1 MLAEIASWPLDAES
15 DDVGRYFLKTG
26 AVDALESGAAALVA
40 GPPGAGKSALTTY
53 LVARGGVHRPTKRV
67 AVKDALIAAF
77 PRGEDARMRA
87 RAFARY
93 IILFGAFEA
102 LIGEGKLQ
110 GSGIREIA
118 RLFALDIG
126 DRAEAALSHCFSPA
140 IVFEVFGATPA
151 PQGGRP
157 ALETGVDDIARSLAP
172 IIDDRRVFAIFDE
185 ADEHGAQRGAFDV
198 LKAGALEA
206 LLCAV
211 DDLSGAVGGLTPII
225 TARRSVLDRLNSQLL
240 RDWETRCVNVEWG
253 RTALYELAAFRI
265 ARAASARFEPGQY
278 TASSVIRRVF
288 KSAERRMGAEAEGGR
303 DRVWPYI
310 WRRTR
315 GRARDMIHF
324 VRAAC
329 QAALARGRADVD
341 AQALETADRIHAAY
355 LRDEVAGELNGEWA
369 QSEALLGVLAQIN
382 PRGSDAVVFQRI
394 VEDHMTKLGE
404 TEGVF
409 AVRRFIE
416 SLYETCAIGNAP
428 AGGSDDDAAFRIAPN
443 AEAFDYSA
451 PVVVHRGLWP
461 LVKPGAA

>member
-1 MLAEIASWPLDAES
+1 MLEEIASWPLDAES
-15 DDVGRYFLKTG
+15 DDVGRYFLRTG
-26 AVDALESGAAALVA
+26 AVDALENGAAALIA
-40 GPPGAGKSALTTY
+40 GPPGAGKSALTAY
-53 LVARGGVHRPTKRV
+53 LVSRGGVHRPTKRV

-77 PRGEDARMRA
+77 PRGEEGRARA

-93 IILFGAFEA
+93 VILFGAFEA

-126 DRAEAALSHCFSPA
+126 DRAEAALAHCFSPA
-140 IVFEVFGATPA
+140 IVFEVFGATPV
-151 PQGGRP
+151 PTKGRP
-157 ALETGVDDIARSLAP
+157 ALESGIEAIAQSLAP

-198 LKAGALEA
+198 LKADALDA
-206 LLCAV
+206 LLRAN
-211 DDLSGAVGGLTPII
+211 DDLAGAVGGLTPII
-225 TARRSVLDRLNSQLL
+225 TARRAVLDRLNPQLM
-240 RDWETRCVNVEWG
+240 RDWDARSVNVEWS

-288 KSAERRMGAEAEGGR
+288 KGAERRMAAEAEGGR
-303 DRVWPYI
+303 DRVWPYV

-329 QAALARGRADVD
+329 QAALARGRSDVD
-341 AQALETADRIHAAY
+341 AQALQAADRIHAAY

-369 QSEALLGVLAQIN
+369 QSDALLGVLAQIN

-394 VEDHMTKLGE
+394 VEDHMAKLGE

-416 SLYETCAIGNAP
+416 SLYETCAIGNAS
-428 AGGSDDDAAFRIAPN
+428 AGGTGEDAAFRIALN
-443 AEAFDYSA
+443 AGEFDYSA

-461 LVKPGAA
+461 LVTPGAA